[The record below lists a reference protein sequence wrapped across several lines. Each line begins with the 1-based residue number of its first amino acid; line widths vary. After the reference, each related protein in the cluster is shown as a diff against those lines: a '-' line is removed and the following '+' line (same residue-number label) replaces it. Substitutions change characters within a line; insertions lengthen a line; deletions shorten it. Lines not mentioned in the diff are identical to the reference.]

1 MQTSI
6 RGLSPQAGGFRRH
19 SNTESSVAIKGITYA
34 NPRVSPMRTADVF
47 HAPAVPYK
55 YSRMLCCWIL
65 FPAEAAEPQRIKPQK
80 LFVLFR
86 VFRGIKYHLKL
97 SASRSLHC
105 LRVSPKAQA
114 IAF

>member
-1 MQTSI
+1 M
-6 RGLSPQAGGFRRH
+6 H
-19 SNTESSVAIKGITYA
+19 
-34 NPRVSPMRTADVF
+34 TADVF

-86 VFRGIKYHLKL
+86 VFRGFKYPLKL
-97 SASRSLHC
+97 S
-105 LRVSPKAQA
+105 VYPNPKQRK
-114 IAF
+114 